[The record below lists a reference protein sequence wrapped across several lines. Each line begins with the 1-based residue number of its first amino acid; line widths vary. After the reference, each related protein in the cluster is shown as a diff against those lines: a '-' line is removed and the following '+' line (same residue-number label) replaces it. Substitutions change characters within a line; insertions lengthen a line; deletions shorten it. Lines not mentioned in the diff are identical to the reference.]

1 MAKTLPKTNAMR
13 QLERANI
20 PYEPI
25 YYQISDEEFSGTAVA
40 NLLGLPPEQCFKT
53 LCARGE
59 KKGVMVFVVPVGAEL
74 SLKAAA
80 QAAGDKR
87 VELTHQKELLAL
99 TGYVRGG
106 VSPVGMKKLYPTFIH
121 ESALQFEK
129 ISISAG
135 SKGVSLLADP
145 KALGAFLHA
154 AFVPITME

>member
-13 QLERANI
+13 QLERAKI
-20 PYEPI
+20 PYEAM
-25 YYQISDEEFSGTAVA
+25 YYQISEEECSGTAVA
-40 NLLGLPPEQCFKT
+40 HLLGLPPEQCFKT

-59 KKGVMVFVVPVGAEL
+59 KKGIMVFVVPVEQEL

-80 QAAGDKR
+80 VAAGDKR
-87 VELTHQKELLAL
+87 VEMTHQKDLLAL

-121 ESALQFEK
+121 QSALEFPR

-135 SKGVSLLADP
+135 AKGISLLVEP
-145 KALGAFLHA
+145 KALGAFLNA
-154 AFVPITME
+154 SFVPITME